1 MPWNNTV
8 PTFVKWAGGKTQLLD
23 QFKKFFPKKFNGYL
37 EPFVGSGAVFFYIKR
52 KYNPKRVIISDN
64 NEDLINTYIV
74 VRDNLEDL
82 IKLLK
87 IHKRNHCKEYYYK
100 IRETDVNELSN
111 VEKAARFLY
120 LNKTCYN
127 GLYRVNSKGKFNVPF
142 GRYKNPNIVN
152 EKNLRKAHKLLQ
164 GVTIKLQSF
173 EKVLEDAES
182 GDFIYFD
189 PPYYPLSK
197 TANFTS
203 YTRDAFLDDE
213 QRKLAEVYK
222 KLDERGCLLMLS
234 NSDTEFIKNL
244 YSYDGLKIYKVKARR
259 AINSKADKRG
269 AINELVILNYEI
281 TPQQSNGSI
290 YFTRGG

>member
-1 MPWNNTV
+1 MPWNNAV

-64 NEDLINTYIV
+64 NEDLINTYMV
-74 VRDNLEDL
+74 VRDNLEEL

-100 IRETDVNELSN
+100 IRETDVNELSD

-203 YTRDAFLDDE
+203 YTRDVFLDDE
-213 QRKLAEVYK
+213 QRKLAEVYR

-244 YSYDGLKIYKVKARR
+244 YSYDGLKIHTVKARR

>member
-1 MPWNNTV
+1 M
-8 PTFVKWAGGKTQLLD
+8 
-23 QFKKFFPKKFNGYL
+23 
-37 EPFVGSGAVFFYIKR
+37 
-52 KYNPKRVIISDN
+52 
-64 NEDLINTYIV
+64 
-74 VRDNLEDL
+74 
-82 IKLLK
+82 
-87 IHKRNHCKEYYYK
+87 
-100 IRETDVNELSN
+100 
-111 VEKAARFLY
+111 
-120 LNKTCYN
+120 
-127 GLYRVNSKGKFNVPF
+127 
-142 GRYKNPNIVN
+142 
-152 EKNLRKAHKLLQ
+152 
-164 GVTIKLQSF
+164 
-173 EKVLEDAES
+173 EDAES